1 MSRSIT
7 RALPLVALFLVAGC
21 ADREAPEPESAATSS
36 ADDAPP
42 ASPDAQA
49 ERELTE
55 AEPEEPAASAAPSA
69 YADLPEGTITDDEA
83 DDGTRSP
90 VASPPSP
97 RAKAAPRPLAK
108 RPPAYAPDDLGGGES
123 GGKAKEEK
131 KQTYRPR
138 PRGPQKLGAAKPG
151 RRKPGAL
158 ALADK
163 AKNERGNAGRF
174 GGRDD
179 RGILAQ
185 GQIPKNMYFEHYG
198 TNPTID
204 TEEEPRSTFAVDVD
218 TASFSMARSFLDRGV
233 MPSEAAIRVE
243 EIVNAFDYGYEP
255 PPSHGERAKT
265 FTVHAEAAPSPNRR
279 GYHFLHIGVKGKEIA
294 RAKRKSANLVFV
306 IDVSGSM
313 SADNRLG
320 LVKQSL
326 RLLVSQLGEA
336 DRVGIV
342 TYGSSARQ
350 RLQPTSAHNKARIL
364 QVIDE
369 LKTEGATNAEA
380 GLREGYAMAAR
391 HLRQDGGVNRVVL
404 LSDGVANVGVT
415 GPGGILETVRQQV
428 QKGITLTSVGFGMGN
443 YNDVLMEQLADKG
456 NGNYHYV
463 DRLSEARRVFV
474 DNLTGTLQVIAKDV
488 KVQVDFDPKVVARY
502 RLIGYE
508 NRALKARQF
517 DDDRVDAGELGA
529 GHSVTALYEVRL
541 VPGATAALGKVRVR
555 FKQPHGSQSQLVET
569 SLSRT
574 IMRPDSAGL
583 TSPSQL
589 SMAAAQFAEKLRGSY
604 WARTVSYD
612 EIASRLDGLAPALK
626 AQSQVREL
634 IRLVEK
640 AEELD
645 SRVDKFQSQGLIARM
660 DFDRV
665 PVLR

>member
-1 MSRSIT
+1 MSRSIA
-7 RALPLVALFLVAGC
+7 RALPLVALFVVAGC
-21 ADREAPEPESAATSS
+21 ADREASDAAPVAAAPSS
-36 ADDAPP
+36 PDDNTKDAPSGP
-42 ASPDAQA
+42 RA
-49 ERELTE
+49 EREQTAE
-55 AEPEEPAASAAPSA
+55 AEPDPAAAPSSVA
-69 YADLPEGTITDDEA
+69 ESPESIAQDEEG
-83 DDGTRSP
+83 DGARSKSAP
-90 VASPPSP
+90 IPAPKRNSLIPPRTPGARKPAPKPSP
-97 RAKAAPRPLAK
+97 KF
-108 RPPAYAPDDLGGGES
+108 APDDLGGGK
-123 GGKAKEEK
+123 GVADNKEEK
-131 KQTYRPR
+131 KGAYGYPKRRTQVR
-138 PRGPQKLGAAKPG
+138 LGDKTTRDPFTGLPKQDDPG
-151 RRKPGAL
+151 VL
-158 ALADK
+158 SETDV
-163 AKNERGNAGRF
+163 
-174 GGRDD
+174 
-179 RGILAQ
+179 
-185 GQIPKNMYFEHYG
+185 PKNMYFEHYG

-218 TASFSMARSFLDRGV
+218 TASFTMARSFLDRGV

-243 EIVNAFDYGYEP
+243 EVVNAFDYGYEP
-255 PPSHGERAKT
+255 PPSHGERAES

-294 RAKRKSANLVFV
+294 RAERKSANLVFV

-313 SADNRLG
+313 AAANRLG

-326 RLLVSQLGEA
+326 KLLVSQLGEA

-342 TYGSSARQ
+342 TYGSSAQ
-350 RLQPTSAHNKARIL
+350 PRLQPTSAHNKGRIL
-364 QVIDE
+364 QVIE
-369 LKTEGATNAEA
+369 ALKTEGATNAEA
-380 GLREGYAMAAR
+380 GLSEGYAMAAR
-391 HLRQDGGVNRVVL
+391 HLRRDGGVNRVVL

-415 GPGGILETVRQQV
+415 GPNGILETVKRQV
-428 QKGITLTSVGFGMGN
+428 AKGITLTSVGFGMGN

-488 KVQVDFDPKVVARY
+488 KVQVDFDPRVVARY

-508 NRALKARQF
+508 NRGLSARQF

-541 VPGATAALGKVRVR
+541 VPGATAPLGKVRVR
-555 FKQPHGSQSQLVET
+555 FKAPHGSQSQLVET
-569 SLSRT
+569 SLSRA
-574 IMRPDSAGL
+574 IMKSEAAAL

-612 EIASRLDGLAPALK
+612 EIAARLDGLAPALK
-626 AQSQVREL
+626 SQAQVREL
-634 IRLVEK
+634 IRLVDK

-645 SRVDKFQSQGLIARM
+645 RRVDKFQSQGPIARM

>member
-1 MSRSIT
+1 MSRSIA
-7 RALPLVALFLVAGC
+7 RALPLVALIVMAGC
-21 ADREAPEPESAATSS
+21 ADREASDAAPVSAASS
-36 ADDAPP
+36 SPDDVGADDATPSGP
-42 ASPDAQA
+42 LA
-49 ERELTE
+49 EREQVE
-55 AEPEEPAASAAPSA
+55 AEPDPASAAAPSA
-69 YADLPEGTITDDEA
+69 APESPEESIAQDEGG
-83 DDGTRSP
+83 DGTRS
-90 VASPPSP
+90 
-97 RAKAAPRPLAK
+97 KAPAPLAAQPNAPGAQKPAPKPRP
-108 RPPAYAPDDLGGGES
+108 RYVPNDLGRGRS
-123 GGKAKEEK
+123 GGKGVVADKDEK
-131 KQTYRPR
+131 KGGYGRPKR
-138 PRGPQKLGAAKPG
+138 RGPEKLGG
-151 RRKPGAL
+151 IG
-158 ALADK
+158 DK
-163 AKNERGNAGRF
+163 ST
-174 GGRDD
+174 RDPFTGLPTKQKGED
-179 RGILAQ
+179 VLTETDA
-185 GQIPKNMYFEHYG
+185 PKNMYFEHYG

-218 TASFSMARSFLDRGV
+218 TASFTMARSFLDRGV

-255 PPSHGERAKT
+255 PPSHGEGHKT

-294 RAKRKSANLVFV
+294 RAERKAANLVFV

-313 SADNRLG
+313 AATNRLG

-326 RLLVSQLGEA
+326 KLLVSQLGEA

-342 TYGSSARQ
+342 TYGTSARQ
-350 RLQPTSAHNKARIL
+350 RLQPTSAHNKTRIL
-364 QVIDE
+364 QVIEE

-415 GPGGILETVRQQV
+415 GPNGILETVKRQV
-428 QKGITLTSVGFGMGN
+428 QKGITMTSVGFGMGN

-488 KVQVDFDPKVVARY
+488 KVQVDFDPRVVARY
-502 RLIGYE
+502 RLVGYE
-508 NRALKARQF
+508 NRGLSARQF

-541 VPGATAALGKVRVR
+541 VPGATAPLGKVRVR
-555 FKQPHGSQSQLVET
+555 FKEPHGSQSQLVET
-569 SLSRT
+569 SLARS
-574 IMRPDSAGL
+574 IMKGEAAAL

-612 EIASRLDGLAPALK
+612 EIARRLDGLAPALK
-626 AQSQVREL
+626 SQAQVQEL
-634 IRLVEK
+634 IRLVDK

-645 SRVDKFQSQGLIARM
+645 RRVDKFQSQGPIARM

>member
-1 MSRSIT
+1 MSSMSHLFSSRSVRVASAI
-7 RALPLVALFLVAGC
+7 ALAVLAGC
-21 ADREAPEPESAATSS
+21 AQGCAQGDEAAPASAPEAAQEAAPPPVATSAPDGEGRAR
-36 ADDAPP
+36 ADAESDEDEAAEPKKAAPRAGSGAP
-42 ASPDAQA
+42 ATDNFLPDSPDDD
-49 ERELTE
+49 
-55 AEPEEPAASAAPSA
+55 AEPEEPSTS
-69 YADLPEGTITDDEA
+69 T
-83 DDGTRSP
+83 
-90 VASPPSP
+90 P
-97 RAKAAPRPLAK
+97 RPAKPRPLAT
-108 RPPAYAPDDLGGGES
+108 PS
-123 GGKAKEEK
+123 
-131 KQTYRPR
+131 YRPE
-138 PRGPQKLGAAKPG
+138 GLGAAPPPPPSKGKPKVDQQLDLPQ
-151 RRKPGAL
+151 R
-158 ALADK
+158 
-163 AKNERGNAGRF
+163 
-174 GGRDD
+174 
-179 RGILAQ
+179 Q
-185 GQIPKNMYFEHYG
+185 GQDGKKGEEHGVLAETDAPKNMYFEHYG

-218 TASFSMARSFLDRGV
+218 TASFTMARSFLDRGV

-255 PPSHGERAKT
+255 PPSHGEGHKT

-294 RAKRKSANLVFV
+294 RAERKAANLVFV

-313 SADNRLG
+313 AATNRLG

-326 RLLVSQLGEA
+326 KLLVSQLGEA

-342 TYGSSARQ
+342 TYGTSARQ
-350 RLQPTSAHNKARIL
+350 RLQPTSAHNKTRIL
-364 QVIDE
+364 QVIEE

-415 GPGGILETVRQQV
+415 GPNGILETVKRQV
-428 QKGITLTSVGFGMGN
+428 QKGITMTSVGFGMGN

-488 KVQVDFDPKVVARY
+488 KVQVDFDPRVVARY
-502 RLIGYE
+502 RLVGYE
-508 NRALKARQF
+508 NRGLSARQF

-541 VPGATAALGKVRVR
+541 VPGATAPLGKVRVR
-555 FKQPHGSQSQLVET
+555 FKEPHGSQSQLVET
-569 SLSRT
+569 SLSRS
-574 IMRPDSAGL
+574 IMRPDPAAL

-612 EIASRLDGLAPALK
+612 EIARRLDGLAPALK
-626 AQSQVREL
+626 SQAQVQEL
-634 IRLVEK
+634 IRLVDK

-645 SRVDKFQSQGLIARM
+645 RRVDKFQSQGPIARM